1 MVKFCVCS
9 VSFSFS
15 QCWGKMGSSFWGKMG
30 TSHYAIQRLVMAL
43 TLTELDA
50 YPEID
55 KEKTLERL
63 HNASKQ
69 CRSVLSKAL
78 RQSY

>member
-1 MVKFCVCS
+1 
-9 VSFSFS
+9 
-15 QCWGKMGSSFWGKMG
+15 MG

-55 KEKTLERL
+55 KEMPLEL
-63 HNASKQ
+63 IHNASKQ
-69 CRSVLSKAL
+69 CRSVLSKAV
-78 RQSY
+78 R